1 MPAFEV
7 ITKLLIEHAG
17 SHLEQPMCTGHRP
30 SHLLLL
36 DEPPT
41 DDLVDSRL
49 DKASR
54 DRLAADLSSAP
65 AAAAKPETNGHY
77 GTLGDQAQHPNFD
90 ICSRSLEA
98 TCRIEERH
106 NC

>member
-7 ITKLLIEHAG
+7 ISQLVIEHAG

-36 DEPPT
+36 DEPLA

-54 DRLAADLSSAP
+54 DRLAVPMTISVIRDRRYVRRYVVHEFVQFILRGGCARRFSPDFPGQVLQCA
-65 AAAAKPETNGHY
+65 
-77 GTLGDQAQHPNFD
+77 
-90 ICSRSLEA
+90 
-98 TCRIEERH
+98 
-106 NC
+106 